1 MQVFFIMVLR
11 CKIIA
16 VVLGCTKS
24 FLLLRV
30 LIYATIAVWVLT
42 IQSCLSWIPAQS
54 SVYVVLAVQRYGH
67 PCIISFLWSSVEH
80 ITVDVSLTNSDAT
93 FFYRDTLHNI
103 CRGPSLDFLAVLS
116 NATWL
121 PCWCLSCNLT
131 FRSGLPRQ
139 SKFHLRSS
147 SCLCELFDAP
157 PPIYPSLG
165 LSRGFSASSCPIL

>member
-1 MQVFFIMVLR
+1 M
-11 CKIIA
+11 
-16 VVLGCTKS
+16 
-24 FLLLRV
+24 
-30 LIYATIAVWVLT
+30 
-42 IQSCLSWIPAQS
+42 QSCLSWIPAQS

-116 NATWL
+116 HATWL

-157 PPIYPSLG
+157 PSHIPFSWSVPRIFCFVLPDIVALPNGDAPVKMQYDVFWRDPGSG
-165 LSRGFSASSCPIL
+165 LA